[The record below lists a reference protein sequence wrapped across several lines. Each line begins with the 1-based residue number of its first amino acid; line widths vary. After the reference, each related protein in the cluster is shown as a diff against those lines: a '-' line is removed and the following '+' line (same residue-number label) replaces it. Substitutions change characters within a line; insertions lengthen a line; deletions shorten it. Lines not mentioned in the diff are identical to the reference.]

1 MIEINEK
8 FTVAA
13 SPAEVYAVLSD
24 PNAVV
29 ECVQGAALTGQNED
43 GTYNGAMT
51 VKFSA
56 LRVSFAGRVA
66 LELDDEERRG
76 TVKASGRDGQG
87 GTKFQATASF
97 KVDPIDGGSASEV
110 QANGEVVLSGK
121 LASMIEGAAT
131 AVVRRMTGEFVEALS
146 LRCASGSTQLG
157 PSVVAAPPVQPTAA
171 TVETTAGTVE
181 TTVTSPAEPA
191 EPAKPA
197 AAVLLL
203 HGFGGS
209 PSGVRPWG
217 EALAA
222 AGLAVSIPRLP
233 GHGTRWKDLRQTTWA
248 DWYAEAEKALTQLR
262 AEHSTVFVA
271 GISLGATLALRL
283 AEQRPDDVAGVVAVN
298 PILTAPAGVPRPL
311 GLMRFLRR
319 SSAAVRGDIKK
330 PGGTDVG
337 YDRTSLRA
345 AYSLEQFGQLVRADL
360 GKIRQPVLL
369 ATSRADHVVAP
380 ADGEAVWSAM
390 SQAAKRRLWF
400 ENSFHLVTL
409 DNDAPV
415 LFAESA
421 NFITSPELVGRP

>member
-97 KVDPIDGGSASEV
+97 KVDPIDDGMASEV
-110 QANGEVVLSGK
+110 RANGEVVLSGK

-157 PSVVAAPPVQPTAA
+157 PAAAVTPPVQPTAA
-171 TVETTAGTVE
+171 TVETTATKPV
-181 TTVTSPAEPA
+181 EPA
-191 EPAKPA
+191 APAKPA
-197 AAVLLL
+197 AGVLLL

-209 PSGVRPWG
+209 PNGVRPWG

-248 DWYAEAEKALTQLR
+248 DWYAEAEKALNGLR
-262 AEHSTVFVA
+262 AEHDTVFVA
-271 GISLGATLALRL
+271 GISLGGTLALRL
-283 AEQRPDDVAGVVAVN
+283 AERLPNDVAGVVAVN
-298 PILTAPAGVPRPL
+298 PILSAPAGVPKPL

-345 AYSLEQFGQLVRADL
+345 AYSLEQFGQIVRGDL
-360 GKIRQPVLL
+360 GQIRQPVLL
-369 ATSRADHVVAP
+369 ATSRVDHVVAA
-380 ADGEAVWSAM
+380 ADAEAVWSGMTA
-390 SQAAKRRLWF
+390 AAKRRLWF
-400 ENSFHLVTL
+400 DNSYHLVTL

>member
-97 KVDPIDGGSASEV
+97 KVDPVDDGTASEV
-110 QANGEVVLSGK
+110 RANGEVVLSGK

-157 PSVVAAPPVQPTAA
+157 PAAAVTPPAQPTAA
-171 TVETTAGTVE
+171 TVETTATKPV
-181 TTVTSPAEPA
+181 EPA
-191 EPAKPA
+191 APAKPT

-209 PSGVRPWG
+209 PNGVRPWG

-233 GHGTRWKDLRQTTWA
+233 GHGTRWKDLRRTTWA
-248 DWYAEAEKALTQLR
+248 DWYAEAEKALNQLR
-262 AEHSTVFVA
+262 AEHGTVFVA

-283 AEQRPDDVAGVVAVN
+283 AEKRPNDVAGVVAVN
-298 PILTAPAGVPRPL
+298 PILSAPAGVPKPL

-330 PGGTDVG
+330 SGGTDVG

-360 GKIRQPVLL
+360 GQIRQPVLL
-369 ATSRADHVVAP
+369 ATSRVDHVVAA

-390 SQAAKRRLWF
+390 TAAAKRRLWF
-400 ENSFHLVTL
+400 DNSYHLVTL

>member
-43 GTYNGAMT
+43 GTYNGTMT

-97 KVDPIDGGSASEV
+97 KVDPIDDGTASEV
-110 QANGEVVLSGK
+110 RANGEVVLSGK

-157 PSVVAAPPVQPTAA
+157 PAGAVTPPTQPTAA
-171 TVETTAGTVE
+171 TVETTATKPV
-181 TTVTSPAEPA
+181 EPA
-191 EPAKPA
+191 APAKPT

-209 PSGVRPWG
+209 PNGVRPWG

-233 GHGTRWKDLRQTTWA
+233 GHGTRWKDLRRTTWA
-248 DWYAEAEKALTQLR
+248 DWYAEAEKALNQLR
-262 AEHSTVFVA
+262 AEHGTVFVA
-271 GISLGATLALRL
+271 GISLGGTLALRL
-283 AEQRPDDVAGVVAVN
+283 AEKRPNDVAGVVAVN
-298 PILTAPAGVPRPL
+298 PILSAPAGVPKPL

-319 SSAAVRGDIKK
+319 SSPAVRGDIKK

-345 AYSLEQFGQLVRADL
+345 AYSLEQLGQLVRADL
-360 GKIRQPVLL
+360 GQIRQPVLL
-369 ATSRADHVVAP
+369 ATSRVDHVVAA

-390 SQAAKRRLWF
+390 TAAAKRRLWF
-400 ENSFHLVTL
+400 DNSYHLVTL

>member
-1 MIEINEK
+1 MIEINER
-8 FTVAA
+8 FAVAA

-97 KVDPIDGGSASEV
+97 KVDPIDDGAASEV

-157 PSVVAAPPVQPTAA
+157 PTATVAPPAQPTAA
-171 TVETTAGTVE
+171 TVETA
-181 TTVTSPAEPA
+181 VTSPAEPA

-197 AAVLLL
+197 AGVLLL

-298 PILTAPAGVPRPL
+298 PILTAPAGVPKPL
-311 GLMRFLRR
+311 GIMRFLRR

-345 AYSLEQFGQLVRADL
+345 AYSLEQLGQLVMADL

-369 ATSRADHVVAP
+369 ATSREDHVVAP

-390 SQAAKRRLWF
+390 SHAAKRRLWF
-400 ENSFHLVTL
+400 DTSFHLVTL

>member
-43 GTYNGAMT
+43 GTYNGTMT

-97 KVDPIDGGSASEV
+97 KVDPIDDGAASEV

-157 PSVVAAPPVQPTAA
+157 PTAAAPPVQPTAA
-171 TVETTAGTVE
+171 TVETT
-181 TTVTSPAEPA
+181 VTSLVEPA

-197 AAVLLL
+197 AGVLLL

-209 PSGVRPWG
+209 PNGVRPWG

-283 AEQRPDDVAGVVAVN
+283 AEQRPNDVAGVVAVN
-298 PILTAPAGVPRPL
+298 PILTAPAGVPKPL

-345 AYSLEQFGQLVRADL
+345 AYSLEQLGQLVTADL

-369 ATSRADHVVAP
+369 ATSREDHVVAP